1 MTKNSL
7 KYENMKHDN
16 NLRVVLEQLFA
27 TSFEPVVST
36 NKDNLI
42 VVANGAFIDL
52 VGREVEELEGINI
65 LELLEQGELLPSIQE
80 RLGVCKQWMQD
91 ISLVARSGVEVPYEL
106 KVNELP
112 DGERLW
118 IFNSHSKYD
127 RNRDAQFDRLTGL
140 PSQFLF
146 DDRAEQ
152 AVITANRHGKSIAIL
167 RLGIDH
173 FNRINEGLGHKHGDE
188 VLKEVAT
195 RLKQTIRNSDTVARL
210 GGDQFGFVMAITAI
224 DDSILV
230 AEKVLEAINTPL
242 KIADHTVAI
251 TASIGITLYPDD
263 GKEISELLQ
272 RSESAMRHVKANG
285 GNNFHFFAA
294 EMDQRARLRIELENH
309 LRRALKNQEFVL
321 FYQPKVDIE
330 SSRIVGAEALIRWI
344 DPEKG
349 MISPLEFIPVA
360 EESGLIVPIG
370 RWVLEE
376 ACRQNKE
383 WRDQGLP
390 PVKVSI
396 NMAAPQFRD
405 RNIVSQVK
413 EVIEK
418 SGLPYRYIEIEITE
432 SMLVG
437 DIETVI
443 EKLNGLRDMGVDIAI
458 DDFGT
463 GYSSLSYL
471 SRFPITTLKIDRAF
485 VHDLE
490 SNKNTAEITR
500 AIIALSRGLELEVV
514 AEGAENMAHIDFLRE
529 QGCDT
534 VQGFFYSRPVD
545 AESFAKLLK
554 KGVISADDA
563 GQ

>member
-1 MTKNSL
+1 M
-7 KYENMKHDN
+7 
-16 NLRVVLEQLFA
+16 
-27 TSFEPVVST
+27 
-36 NKDNLI
+36 
-42 VVANGAFIDL
+42 
-52 VGREVEELEGINI
+52 
-65 LELLEQGELLPSIQE
+65 
-80 RLGVCKQWMQD
+80 
-91 ISLVARSGVEVPYEL
+91 
-106 KVNELP
+106 NELP
-112 DGERLW
+112 EGERLW
-118 IFNSHSKYD
+118 VFNSHSKYD

-152 AVITANRHGKSIAIL
+152 AIITAVRHNKSIAIL

-173 FNRINEGLGHKHGDE
+173 FNRINEGLGHKQGDE
-188 VLKEVAT
+188 VLKVIAG
-195 RLKQTIRNSDTVARL
+195 RLKQTTRNSDTVARL

-230 AEKVLEAINTPL
+230 AEKILESINRPL
-242 KIADHTVAI
+242 DIDDHTVTL

-263 GKEISELLQ
+263 GEDISSLLQ

-294 EMDQRARLRIELENH
+294 EMDQRARQRIELENR
-309 LRRALKNQEFVL
+309 LRRALKEEEFVL
-321 FYQPKVDIE
+321 FYQPKVDID
-330 SSRIVGAEALIRWI
+330 SSHIVGAEALIRWI

-349 MISPLEFIPVA
+349 MISPIEFIPVA

-370 RWVLEE
+370 KWVLEE
-376 ACRQNKE
+376 ACRQNKA
-383 WRDQGLP
+383 WLDQGLP

-405 RNIVSQVK
+405 RNIVEQVK
-413 EVIEK
+413 EVVKK
-418 SGLPYRYIEIEITE
+418 SGLPERYIEIEITE

-490 SNKNTAEITR
+490 SNKNTAEIAR
-500 AIIALSRGLELEVV
+500 AIIALSQGLELEVV
-514 AEGAENMAHIDFLRE
+514 AEGAENAAHIEFLKE
-529 QGCDT
+529 QGCNT

-545 AESFAKLLK
+545 AESFGALLK
-554 KGVISADDA
+554 KGVISSED
-563 GQ
+563 GG

>member
-1 MTKNSL
+1 
-7 KYENMKHDN
+7 MKKDN

-27 TSFEPVVST
+27 ASFEPVVST
-36 NKDNLI
+36 SRDNLI

-52 VGREVEELEGINI
+52 VGRDIEELEGLNI
-65 LELLEQGELLPSIQE
+65 LELLERDELLPSIQE
-80 RLGVCKQWMQD
+80 CIGMGKPWTENITLTA
-91 ISLVARSGVEVPYEL
+91 SSGGECSFEL
-106 KVNELP
+106 RVSQLP

-118 IFNSHSKYD
+118 IFNPHSKYD

-152 AVITANRHGKSIAIL
+152 AVITANRHGKSVALL
-167 RLGIDH
+167 RMGLDH
-173 FNRINEGLGHKHGDE
+173 FNRVNEGLGHKHGDK
-188 VLKEVAT
+188 VLKEIAT

-210 GGDQFGFVMAITAI
+210 GSDQFGFIMAITAI

-230 AEKVLEAINTPL
+230 AEKVLEAVNKPL
-242 KIADHTVAI
+242 KVDGHTVSL
-251 TASIGITLYPDD
+251 TASIGLALYPDD
-263 GKEISELLQ
+263 GKDISSLLQ
-272 RSESAMRHVKANG
+272 HSESAMRHVKSIG

-294 EMDQRARLRIELENH
+294 EMDQRARARIELENRM
-309 LRRALKNQEFVL
+309 RRALKYSEFVL
-321 FYQPKVDIE
+321 YYQPKVDID
-330 SSRIVGAEALIRWI
+330 SSRIVGAEALIRWL
-344 DPEKG
+344 DPVKG
-349 MISPLEFIPVA
+349 MISPIEFIPVA

-370 RWVLEE
+370 KWVLEE

-383 WRDQGLP
+383 WHDLGLP

-405 RNIVSQVK
+405 RNIVAQVK
-413 EVIEK
+413 EVIEN
-418 SGLPYRYIEIEITE
+418 SNLPAEYMEIEITE

-437 DIETVI
+437 DIETVT

-490 SNKNTAEITR
+490 TNKNTAEIAR
-500 AIIALSRGLELEVV
+500 AIIALSHGLDLEVV
-514 AEGAENMAHIDFLRE
+514 AEGAENAAHIDFLKE
-529 QGCDT
+529 QGCNT

-545 AESFAKLLK
+545 AEGFAELLK
-554 KGVISADDA
+554 KGIISGDSID
-563 GQ
+563 

>member
-1 MTKNSL
+1 MQNDS
-7 KYENMKHDN
+7 
-16 NLRVVLEQLFA
+16 NLRLVLEQLFS

-36 NKDNLI
+36 NPENNI
-42 VVANGAFIDL
+42 VVANGAFVDL
-52 VGREVEELEGINI
+52 VGQDVDELEGINI
-65 LELLEQGELLPSIQE
+65 LELIGQRELLPSIQE
-80 RLGVCKQWMQD
+80 RLDTCKQWTQTVNLTGNSGIESSFD
-91 ISLVARSGVEVPYEL
+91 I

-112 DGERLW
+112 EGERLW
-118 IFNSHSKYD
+118 VFNSHSKYD

-152 AVITANRHGKSIAIL
+152 AIITAVRHNKSIAIL

-173 FNRINEGLGHKHGDE
+173 FNRINEGLGHKQGDE
-188 VLKEVAT
+188 VLKVIAG
-195 RLKQTIRNSDTVARL
+195 RLKQTTRNSDTVARL

-230 AEKVLEAINTPL
+230 AEKILESINRPL
-242 KIADHTVAI
+242 DIDDHTVTL
-251 TASIGITLYPDD
+251 TASIGITLYPAD
-263 GKEISELLQ
+263 GEDISSLLQ

-294 EMDQRARLRIELENH
+294 EMDQRARQRIELENR
-309 LRRALKNQEFVL
+309 LRRALKEEEFVL
-321 FYQPKVDIE
+321 FYQPKVDID
-330 SSRIVGAEALIRWI
+330 SSNIVGAEALIRWI

-349 MISPLEFIPVA
+349 MISPIEFIPVA

-370 RWVLEE
+370 KWVLEE

-383 WRDQGLP
+383 WLDQGLP

-405 RNIVSQVK
+405 RNIVEQVHTVIK
-413 EVIEK
+413 E
-418 SGLPYRYIEIEITE
+418 SGLPERYIEIEITE

-490 SNKNTAEITR
+490 SNKNTAEIAR
-500 AIIALSRGLELEVV
+500 AIIALSQGLELEVV
-514 AEGAENMAHIDFLRE
+514 AEGAENAAHIEFLKE
-529 QGCDT
+529 QGCNT

-545 AESFAKLLK
+545 ATAFAVLLK
-554 KGVISADDA
+554 KGVIFADDI
-563 GQ
+563 G